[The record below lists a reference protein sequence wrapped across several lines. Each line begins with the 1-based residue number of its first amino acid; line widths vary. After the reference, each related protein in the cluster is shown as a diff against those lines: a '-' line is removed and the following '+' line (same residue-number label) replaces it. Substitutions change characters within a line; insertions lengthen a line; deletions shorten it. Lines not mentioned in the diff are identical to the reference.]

1 MKAIASFLDKTQR
14 LSGRAILRPGPGFTA
29 AFAITFV
36 LSIGVVARLA
46 RPVLAD
52 DEGAGRNSSKET
64 TEKQRQRALPEVVSF
79 NAHIRPIM
87 SNTCFA
93 CHGPDEETNKSGLRL
108 DAYEFAVES
117 AIVPGESDESLVYQ
131 RLVDEDDPM
140 PPADFRHHLTE
151 YDKALFKRW
160 IDQGAKYEKHWS
172 YSELTCPPVPDANR
186 FSDEAINPI
195 DHFIFARLEQEGL
208 EPSPL
213 ADKATLL
220 RRLSLDLTG
229 LPPTIDELNTY
240 LSDTSAEAYEKQVDR
255 LLASQRYGERMA
267 TPWLDIVRFSDTVGY
282 HGDQNQR
289 IFPYRDYVI
298 RSINENQPF
307 DQFTLEQLA
316 GDLLE
321 NPTEQQLVATGLIR
335 LNMMTREGGAQ
346 PAEYLAKYTADR
358 VRMLGTA
365 WLGSTTGCC
374 ECHNH
379 KYDPFT
385 SKDFYSLG
393 AFFDDVRQWGVY
405 TTYGYTPNPDL
416 AGFSNVHPFPP
427 ELRVKS
433 PSLQAQ
439 IDQLEHQLNDAA
451 AGLAAKKAE
460 ERADVFASWLARV
473 RDWVQQNPTGWQS
486 LTPDKVESSKK
497 SSIELDGD
505 TVLITGEATNNDDIT
520 FSYTADRPINLR
532 TVQLEV
538 LPDAKHGGHI
548 GRGKDGRFS
557 ADLSL
562 RIKRQD
568 AAAEEPVKLQPRFIR
583 VELNADRPLSLA
595 EVEVF
600 ASDQESGKPVNIAS
614 SGKASQSTT
623 DYEGAASRA
632 IDGITNGN
640 YRAANSVTHTKHG
653 QPSAWWELD
662 LQKTRDIS
670 RIAIWNRTDHDYGSR
685 IKDYKLVLLDE
696 DRNRIWE
703 TSPAFPDP
711 STSIKIPTTRAELQT
726 QKDLAI
732 ELAHADRKSP
742 RRYSSGRDPRT
753 LSGAWRSGPAVW
765 QLPTEETSLPHT
777 ALYHLQQT
785 SSLEPGDQLVIK
797 IKSGDIGRFRLSISP
812 LSRWVAGDAIAS
824 ETFRGALD
832 QSRTATSHPALL
844 SAYYF
849 ATTSSG
855 ALDAEVRRLRDAILD
870 CQSGYALTMVAQP
883 VPADRVPEARVLPRG
898 NWQDRTGEVVTPAVP
913 SFLPSSHSTEKR
925 LTRVDLAKWL
935 TSQENPLVARHY
947 VNRTWKLFFGTGLS
961 NKLDDLGNQGEWP
974 SHPLLLDWLA
984 CQFRADWDRKAI
996 VRLIV
1001 TSRAYRQQAAVR
1013 NDLREIDPYNRLLA
1027 EQSARRLGAES
1038 IRDNALSISGLLD
1051 IDFVGGPSVFPYQPA
1066 GHYANLQFPN
1076 RTYVSSQD
1084 RRQYRRGVYMH
1095 WQRTF
1100 LHPMLVNFD
1109 APSRDE
1115 CVADRTLSNSPQQA
1129 LTLLNDPS
1137 FVETAR
1143 AFATRL
1149 DQEVPQGTFES
1160 KLQHAYRLALARDAT
1175 TEELAGLKQFYETQL
1190 RYYEENPSDT
1200 EAFESVGMYSPDQHL
1215 QSADHAAWSQVC
1227 RVILN
1232 LHETITRF

>member
-1 MKAIASFLDKTQR
+1 MT
-14 LSGRAILRPGPGFTA
+14 
-29 AFAITFV
+29 TFV
-36 LSIGVVARLA
+36 IALLLSVGTIARVAH
-46 RPVLAD
+46 PVLAD
-52 DEGAGRNSSKET
+52 DDGAGPSNAEET
-64 TEKQRQRALPEVVSF
+64 TDNQRRLALPDVVSF

-93 CHGPDEETNKSGLRL
+93 CHGPDEETNESGLRL
-108 DAYEFAVES
+108 DAYEHAVES

-131 RLVDEDDPM
+131 RLIDEADPM
-140 PPADFRHHLTE
+140 PPADFRHHLTD
-151 YDKALFKRW
+151 YDRALLKRW

-172 YSELTCPPVPDANR
+172 YSELTYPAVPDTNQFAAQ
-186 FSDEAINPI
+186 AINPI

-229 LPPTIDELNTY
+229 LPPTIDELNTF

-255 LLASQRYGERMA
+255 LLASRRYGERMA
-267 TPWLDIVRFSDTVGY
+267 IPWLDLVRFSDTVGY

-321 NPTEQQLVATGLIR
+321 SPTEQQLVATGLIR

-385 SKDFYSLG
+385 AKDFYSLG

-405 TTYGYTPNPDL
+405 TTYRYTPNPDL
-416 AGFSNVHPFPP
+416 TGFSNVHPFPP

-433 PSLQAQ
+433 PSLRAQ
-439 IDQLEHQLNDAA
+439 IDQLERQLDDST
-451 AGLAAKKAE
+451 AGLGSEKSEDNPVAYAA
-460 ERADVFASWLARV
+460 WLTGTH
-473 RDWVQQNPTGWQS
+473 DWVQQNPTGWQT
-486 LTPDKVESSKK
+486 LTPDKVESSQESPIK
-497 SSIELDGD
+497 INGD
-505 TVLITGEATNNDDIT
+505 TVLISGKATKNDDIT
-520 FSYTADRPINLR
+520 FAYTADRPIDLR
-532 TVQLEV
+532 TVRLEV
-538 LPDAKHGGHI
+538 LPDAQHDGHI

-562 RIKRQD
+562 SINRKD
-568 AAAEEPVKLQPRFIR
+568 AASDEPVKLRARFVR

-600 ASDQESGKPVNIAS
+600 ESDQESGKPVNIAS
-614 SGKASQSTT
+614 SGKATQSTT
-623 DYEGAASRA
+623 DYEGVASRA
-632 IDGITNGN
+632 IDGITNGD
-640 YRAANSVTHTKHG
+640 YRGANSVTHTKHG

-662 LQKTRDIS
+662 LQTVRDIS
-670 RIAIWNRTDHDYGSR
+670 RISIWNRTDHDYGSR

-703 TSPAFPDP
+703 TAPAFPAP
-711 STSIKIPTTRAELQT
+711 STRIKIPTTRAELQT
-726 QKDLAI
+726 QKNITID
-732 ELAHADRKSP
+732 LAHADRKSP

-753 LSGAWRSGPAVW
+753 LSGAWRSGPSVW
-765 QLPTEETSLPHT
+765 QLPTDETSLPHT
-777 ALYHLQQT
+777 ALFHLQQT
-785 SSLEPGDQLVIK
+785 NSLQPGDQLIIK
-797 IKSGDIGRFRLSISP
+797 LKSGDIGKFRLSISP

-824 ETFRGALD
+824 ETFREAILASPTRPD
-832 QSRTATSHPALL
+832 HPALQA
-844 SAYYF
+844 AYYF
-849 ATTSSG
+849 ATTASG
-855 ALDAEVRRLRDAILD
+855 ALDGEARRLRDAILD

-883 VPADRVPEARVLPRG
+883 LPSDRIPEARVLPRG
-898 NWQDRTGEVVTPAVP
+898 NWQDRSGELVKPAVP
-913 SFLPSSHSTEKR
+913 SFLTSSQPTEQR
-925 LTRVDLAKWL
+925 LTRIDLANWL

-947 VNRTWKLFFGTGLS
+947 VNRTWKLFFGRGLS
-961 NKLDDLGNQGEWP
+961 NKLDDLGSQGEWP
-974 SHPLLLDWLA
+974 SHPQLLDWLA
-984 CQFRADWDRKAI
+984 CQFRSNWNRKAM
-996 VRLIV
+996 VRLMV

-1013 NDLREIDPYNRLLA
+1013 NDLREIDPYNRLMA
-1027 EQSARRLGAES
+1027 EQSARRLDAES

-1084 RRQYRRGVYMH
+1084 QRQYRRGVYVH

-1149 DQEVPQGTFES
+1149 HQEVPQGTFES
-1160 KLQHAYRLALARDAT
+1160 KLRHAYRLALAREASD
-1175 TEELAGLKQFYETQL
+1175 EEQAGLKRFYESQL

>member
-1 MKAIASFLDKTQR
+1 MTAFVIALL
-14 LSGRAILRPGPGFTA
+14 LSVGIIAR
-29 AFAITFV
+29 
-36 LSIGVVARLA
+36 VAH
-46 RPVLAD
+46 PVLAAD
-52 DEGAGRNSSKET
+52 DGADQRNAEDT
-64 TEKQRQRALPEVVSF
+64 TDNQRRRALPDVVSF

-93 CHGPDEETNKSGLRL
+93 CHGPDEETNESGLRL
-108 DAYEFAVES
+108 DAYEHAVES
-117 AIVPGESDESLVYQ
+117 AIVPGKSDESLVYQ
-131 RLVDEDDPM
+131 RLIDEDDPM
-140 PPADFRHHLTE
+140 PPADFRHHLTD
-151 YDKALFKRW
+151 YDRALFKRW
-160 IDQGAKYEKHWS
+160 IDQGAKYQKHWS
-172 YSELTCPPVPDANR
+172 YSELTYPAVPDTNQFAA
-186 FSDEAINPI
+186 EAINPI

-229 LPPTIDELNTY
+229 LPPTIDELNTF
-240 LSDTSAEAYEKQVDR
+240 LSDTSAEAYENQVDR
-255 LLASQRYGERMA
+255 LLASRRYGERMA
-267 TPWLDIVRFSDTVGY
+267 IPWLDLVRFSDTVGY

-307 DQFTLEQLA
+307 DQFTMEQLA

-346 PAEYLAKYTADR
+346 PAEYLAKYTSDR

-385 SKDFYSLG
+385 AKDFYSLG

-433 PSLQAQ
+433 PSLRAQ
-439 IDQLEHQLNDAA
+439 IDQLERQLEDSTARLGSRKSEDNPVAYAA
-451 AGLAAKKAE
+451 
-460 ERADVFASWLARV
+460 WLTGTH
-473 RDWVQQNPTGWQS
+473 DWVQQNPSGWQT
-486 LTPDKVESSKK
+486 LTPDKVESSKE
-497 SSIELDGD
+497 SPVEVIGD
-505 TVLITGEATNNDDIT
+505 TVLISGKVANNDDIT
-520 FSYTADRPINLR
+520 FSYTATRPIDLR
-532 TVQLEV
+532 TLRLEV
-538 LPDAKHGGHI
+538 LPDAEHDGRI

-562 RIKRQD
+562 RINRKH
-568 AAAEEPVKLQPRFIR
+568 AASDETVNLRARFIR
-583 VELNADRPLSLA
+583 VELNANRPLSLA

-600 ASDQESGKPVNIAS
+600 ESDQESGKPVNIAS
-614 SGKASQSTT
+614 SGKATQSTT
-623 DYEGAASRA
+623 DYEGVASRA
-632 IDGITNGN
+632 IDGITNGD
-640 YRAANSVTHTKHG
+640 YRGANSVTHTKHG
-653 QPSAWWELD
+653 QQSAWWELD
-662 LQKTRDIS
+662 LQAVRNIS

-703 TSPAFPDP
+703 TSPVFPDP

-726 QKDLAI
+726 QKNLAI
-732 ELAHADRKSP
+732 DLAHADRKSP

-753 LSGAWRSGPAVW
+753 LGGAWRSGPSVW
-765 QLPTEETSLPHT
+765 QLPANETALPHT
-777 ALYHLQQT
+777 ALFHLQQT
-785 SSLEPGDQLVIK
+785 DTLQPGDQLIIK
-797 IKSGDIGRFRLSISP
+797 IQSGDIGKFRLSISP

-824 ETFRGALD
+824 EAFRGAILASQARPD
-832 QSRTATSHPALL
+832 HPALQA
-844 SAYYF
+844 AYYF
-849 ATTSSG
+849 ATTASG
-855 ALDAEVRRLRDAILD
+855 ALNGEARRLRDAILD

-883 VPADRVPEARVLPRG
+883 LPSDRIPEARVLPRG
-898 NWQDRTGEVVTPAVP
+898 NWQDRSGELVKPAVP
-913 SFLPSSHSTEKR
+913 SFLTSSQPTEQR
-925 LTRVDLAKWL
+925 LTRIDLANWL

-947 VNRTWKLFFGTGLS
+947 VNRTWKLFFGRGLS

-974 SHPLLLDWLA
+974 SHPQLLDWLA
-984 CQFRADWDRKAI
+984 CEFRSDWNRKAM
-996 VRLIV
+996 VRLMV

-1027 EQSARRLGAES
+1027 EQSARRLDAES

-1084 RRQYRRGVYMH
+1084 QRQYRRGVYMH

-1149 DQEVPQGTFES
+1149 HQEVPQGTFES
-1160 KLQHAYRLALARDAT
+1160 KLQHAYRLALAREASG
-1175 TEELAGLKQFYETQL
+1175 EEQAGLKRFYQSQL
-1190 RYYEENPSDT
+1190 HYYEENPSDT